1 MTSSIPPGAGL
12 RGDLAKYA
20 VLLGDTSGN
29 MPTAISD
36 RVPYKLLAIH
46 RPLNGRQFNRIE
58 VQVPLERIGL
68 RYQDITAVPVEHN
81 RLLEVRLIETGGAIG
96 PCLCWGRI
104 AAQGAT
110 LDDKREQLTMS
121 ARITGPLVG
130 GILTTVPMWDETVP
144 AAVDVAAD
152 IVFNPTVDNGVGGR
166 KQATGNRSTKTE
178 ATDGWYYFA
187 SPGSFKSSGAR
198 DEHSPEAV
206 ESWLLS
212 QAIETLCWTL
222 NPDEDFVT
230 NPAAADLTGLD
241 TDDTLLVNAK
251 IKRGANLFEALD
263 ALLLPFSIGWHLTF
277 EGDIGSV
284 VTKLAFFRYGEGP
297 HKSIPAGRIGDPR
310 TLSSSLIS
318 DVRTEYDIDSIR
330 NVLIGESARK
340 RVEVTVSL
348 FGGWASTHDTIS
360 WEDFDNEDDHQPDGK
375 LRDVGRLWLMGED
388 GGLTDMRNGAPG
400 NVVPTWDDI
409 TPAPLVTR
417 RTMQK
422 CLTLDTNGEPIGHDG
437 FHLTWTDRESNE
449 REFDWSFRVLKD
461 RIGIYIDGQ
470 IARELWDAFKADP
483 NVFALK
489 LTGTVELDGT
499 QQFEAVRRAES
510 PSGVDSPQLL
520 TLGGKFSQDML
531 QETGALASR
540 FAATRAVPMA
550 SLPIGTDNEFTIA
563 SDVSDRIKPGQRL
576 AIVESLDHE
585 GVYTATD
592 VTVAG
597 GVTTIQVQGTIP
609 VGAASASGT
618 VVLNALAED
627 CMVRIANYVTKL
639 HERQD
644 HAVAPISVTLDGIE
658 HGWLEQ
664 GDLITGLSGRNI
676 TFNTAT
682 TTPRYPQLVGVGMKF
697 EPKQKLVLELEEP
710 ADE

>member
-1 MTSSIPPGAGL
+1 MTSSIAPGVDL
-12 RGDLAKYA
+12 RGNLAKYA

-29 MPTAISD
+29 MPTSIDD

-46 RPLNGRQFNRIE
+46 RPANGRQVNRIE
-58 VQVPLERIGL
+58 VEVPLERVEL
-68 RYQDITAVPVEHN
+68 RYEDTTVPVEHN
-81 RLLEVRLIETGGAIG
+81 RLLEVRLIEAGGTVG

-121 ARITGPLVG
+121 ARITGNLVG
-130 GILTTVPMWDETVP
+130 GVLEEYFVWDETVP
-144 AAVDVAAD
+144 AAVDVNGD

-166 KQATGNRSTKTE
+166 KQETGNRSTKTQ
-178 ATDGWYYFA
+178 ADDGWYYFA
-187 SPGSFKSSGAR
+187 EPGSFKSSGAR
-198 DEHSPEAV
+198 AGHSPEAV

-212 QAIETLCWTL
+212 QAIETLCWIL
-222 NPDEDFVT
+222 NPDETFLT
-230 NPAAADLTGLD
+230 NPEAADLTALD
-241 TDDTLLVNAK
+241 TDETLLVNAR
-251 IKRGANLFEALD
+251 IKQGANLFEALD
-263 ALLLPFSIGWHLTF
+263 ALLLPLSIGWHLMF

-284 VTKLAFFRYGEGP
+284 VTKLSFFRYGEGP
-297 HKSIPAGRIGDPR
+297 AKDIPAGRIGEPR
-310 TLSSSLIS
+310 TLSGSLINNVKS
-318 DVRTEYDIDSIR
+318 EYDIDSVR
-330 NVLIGESARK
+330 NVLIGHSALK
-340 RVEVTVSL
+340 RREVTVPL
-348 FGGWASTHDTIS
+348 YGGWSSTHDTID
-360 WEDFDNEDDHQPDGK
+360 WEDFDNEDDHKPDGK

-388 GGLTDMRNGAPG
+388 GGLTDVRSGAPA
-400 NVVPTWDDI
+400 NVVPTWEDI
-409 TPAPLVTR
+409 TPAPLVKR

-437 FHLTWTDRESNE
+437 FYLTWEDREGNE
-449 REFDWSFRVLKD
+449 RKFEWSFRVLKD
-461 RIGIYIDGQ
+461 RIGIYFDGQ
-470 IARELWDAFKADP
+470 IPREIWDAFKAAP
-483 NVFALK
+483 NSFALK
-489 LTGTVELDGT
+489 LTGSVELDET
-499 QQFEAVRRAES
+499 QRYIAVRRPES

-520 TLGGKFSQDML
+520 KLGGKFSSDLLQDS
-531 QETGALASR
+531 GALASR
-540 FAATRAVPMA
+540 FYATRAVAMN
-550 SLPIGTDNEFTIA
+550 SLVATDPGTI
-563 SDVSDRIKPGQRL
+563 DVTGDVTDRIKPGQRL
-576 AIVESLDHE
+576 AIVSSDDHE

-592 VTVAG
+592 VTFAG
-597 GVTTIQVQGTIP
+597 GVTTIQVQGKIP
-609 VGAASASGT
+609 DGDGTGT
-618 VVLNALAED
+618 VILNALAED
-627 CMVRIANYVTKL
+627 CIQRLEAYVTKL